1 MDRIKRLSTEILSE
15 YKDSFGTDF
24 SENKKMLNEITI
36 VRSKGL
42 KNKIAGYITKIL
54 LREHKFQVRKQ
65 KLIDD
70 EKKSMERNRSQEKAS
85 TPEPETVDVESTDW
99 VCCVVA
105 DVVISLYEI
114 LPKSCGSD
122 EPGKILS
129 SSEIFS
135 FKLAAPVLTTF
146 PMVFSI
152 CSKRS

>member
-1 MDRIKRLSTEILSE
+1 VDRIKRLSTEILSE

-85 TPEPETVDVESTDW
+85 TPEPETVDVEDSVEKIDNENQETEQKTLAEE
-99 VCCVVA
+99 VVDSMA
-105 DVVISLYEI
+105 EPED
-114 LPKSCGSD
+114 KS
-122 EPGKILS
+122 
-129 SSEIFS
+129 
-135 FKLAAPVLTTF
+135 
-146 PMVFSI
+146 
-152 CSKRS
+152 

>member
-15 YKDSFGTDF
+15 YKDNFGTDF

-70 EKKSMERNRSQEKAS
+70 EKKSMERNSSQEKAP
-85 TPEPETVDVESTDW
+85 TPEPETVDVESTPEPETVD
-99 VCCVVA
+99 VETSVEKIDNPNQETEQKTLAEEVVDSMA
-105 DVVISLYEI
+105 EPED
-114 LPKSCGSD
+114 KS
-122 EPGKILS
+122 
-129 SSEIFS
+129 
-135 FKLAAPVLTTF
+135 
-146 PMVFSI
+146 
-152 CSKRS
+152 

>member
-70 EKKSMERNRSQEKAS
+70 EKKSMERNSSQEKAP
-85 TPEPETVDVESTDW
+85 TPEPETVDVEDSVEKIDNEIQEMEQKTLAEE
-99 VCCVVA
+99 VVDSMA
-105 DVVISLYEI
+105 EPED
-114 LPKSCGSD
+114 KS
-122 EPGKILS
+122 
-129 SSEIFS
+129 
-135 FKLAAPVLTTF
+135 
-146 PMVFSI
+146 
-152 CSKRS
+152 

>member
-85 TPEPETVDVESTDW
+85 TPEPETVDVESTPEPETVD
-99 VCCVVA
+99 VEDSVEKIDNEIQEMEQKTLAEEVVDSMA
-105 DVVISLYEI
+105 EPED
-114 LPKSCGSD
+114 KS
-122 EPGKILS
+122 
-129 SSEIFS
+129 
-135 FKLAAPVLTTF
+135 
-146 PMVFSI
+146 
-152 CSKRS
+152 

>member
-15 YKDSFGTDF
+15 YKDNFGTDF

-70 EKKSMERNRSQEKAS
+70 EKKSMERNSSQEKAP
-85 TPEPETVDVESTDW
+85 TPEPETVDVENPVEKIDSANQETEQKTLAEE
-99 VCCVVA
+99 VVDSMA
-105 DVVISLYEI
+105 EPED
-114 LPKSCGSD
+114 KS
-122 EPGKILS
+122 
-129 SSEIFS
+129 
-135 FKLAAPVLTTF
+135 
-146 PMVFSI
+146 
-152 CSKRS
+152 

>member
-70 EKKSMERNRSQEKAS
+70 EKKSTERNRSQEKAS
-85 TPEPETVDVESTDW
+85 TPEPETVDVENPVEKVDSANQETEQKTLAEE
-99 VCCVVA
+99 VVDSMA
-105 DVVISLYEI
+105 EPED
-114 LPKSCGSD
+114 KS
-122 EPGKILS
+122 
-129 SSEIFS
+129 
-135 FKLAAPVLTTF
+135 
-146 PMVFSI
+146 
-152 CSKRS
+152 

>member
-15 YKDSFGTDF
+15 YKDNFGTDF

-70 EKKSMERNRSQEKAS
+70 EKKSMERNSSQEKAP
-85 TPEPETVDVESTDW
+85 TPEPETVDVESTPEPETVD
-99 VCCVVA
+99 VENPVEKTDSTNQETEQKTLAEEVVDSMA
-105 DVVISLYEI
+105 EPED
-114 LPKSCGSD
+114 KS
-122 EPGKILS
+122 
-129 SSEIFS
+129 
-135 FKLAAPVLTTF
+135 
-146 PMVFSI
+146 
-152 CSKRS
+152 

>member
-1 MDRIKRLSTEILSE
+1 MDRIKRLSTDILSE

-70 EKKSMERNRSQEKAS
+70 EKKSMERNSSQEKAP
-85 TPEPETVDVESTDW
+85 TPEPETVDVESTPEPETVD
-99 VCCVVA
+99 VENPVEKIDSANQETEQKTLAEEVVDSMA
-105 DVVISLYEI
+105 EPED
-114 LPKSCGSD
+114 KS
-122 EPGKILS
+122 
-129 SSEIFS
+129 
-135 FKLAAPVLTTF
+135 
-146 PMVFSI
+146 
-152 CSKRS
+152 

>member
-70 EKKSMERNRSQEKAS
+70 EKKSTERNRSQEKAS
-85 TPEPETVDVESTDW
+85 TPEPETVDVESTPEPETVD
-99 VCCVVA
+99 VENPVEKTDSTNQETEQKTLAEEVVDSMA
-105 DVVISLYEI
+105 EPED
-114 LPKSCGSD
+114 KS
-122 EPGKILS
+122 
-129 SSEIFS
+129 
-135 FKLAAPVLTTF
+135 
-146 PMVFSI
+146 
-152 CSKRS
+152 

>member
-15 YKDSFGTDF
+15 YKDNFGTDF

-85 TPEPETVDVESTDW
+85 TPEPETVDVESTPEPETVD
-99 VCCVVA
+99 VENPVEKTDSTNQETEQKTLAEEVVDSMA
-105 DVVISLYEI
+105 EPED
-114 LPKSCGSD
+114 KS
-122 EPGKILS
+122 
-129 SSEIFS
+129 
-135 FKLAAPVLTTF
+135 
-146 PMVFSI
+146 
-152 CSKRS
+152 